1 MGMLLETLGNQTVLG
16 GSKSS
21 KLGASRISLG
31 RQKKKKIKLIKKKA
45 SENTFARSVADPLV
59 ETSNTRLNKKDG

>member
-1 MGMLLETLGNQTVLG
+1 MKTGTRRTKKITLMGMLLETLGNQTVLG

-31 RQKKKKIKLIKKKA
+31 RQKKKDK
-45 SENTFARSVADPLV
+45 TY
-59 ETSNTRLNKKDG
+59 